1 MKSLLLRALSVAILG
16 SCTAAAQNSDLGL
29 LLGVSVRP
37 SASTISPGRIES
49 SVGASGQI
57 NYAIQLKEA
66 HAGLLYLELPLLIAN
81 NRSSLIAG
89 YAGSGS
95 ISSSHNDTVF
105 FTPGVRWHYTIH
117 PRLALYGSV
126 GGGIAVLNGRSSFI
140 GNGIISSSSGSTV
153 TGAFGFGGGIDFRL
167 TRLLSL
173 RAEGRDFVTRAGMG
187 GERGHHHAFFTV
199 GVGFHF

>member
-1 MKSLLLRALSVAILG
+1 MKSLLLRALAVAIVG
-16 SCTAAAQNSDLGL
+16 SSMAVAQNSDLGL

-49 SVGASGQI
+49 SVSASLQL
-57 NYAIQLKEA
+57 NYAIQLHEA
-66 HAGLLYLELPLLIAN
+66 HAGLLYLELPLMIADN
-81 NRSSLIAG
+81 HNSVIA
-89 YAGSGS
+89 GS
-95 ISSSHNDTVF
+95 ISSSSNDTFF

-117 PRLALYGSV
+117 PRVAIYGSV
-126 GGGIAVLNGRSSFI
+126 GGGIAALNGSSSFI
-140 GNGIISSSSGSTV
+140 GNGIISSSNRTTV

-173 RAEGRDFVTRAGMG
+173 RAEGRDFVTRAGLG
-187 GERGHHHAFFTV
+187 GESGHNHAFFTV